1 MALFID
7 TFVNRIDRKGRVSV
21 PATFRAVLSVQ
32 SFHGIV
38 AFPAFR
44 YPALQCAG
52 MDFMEKLDA
61 GVNTIDLF
69 SSAHD
74 DLSVMLFADAKQLP
88 FDGEGRVVLPGKLI
102 EHARLGDLAAFVG
115 RGQAFEIWRPE
126 DLETAKAAARQRA
139 LDKGLTVPAIG
150 EGKK

>member
-21 PATFRAVLSVQ
+21 PATFRVALEGQ
-32 SFHGIV
+32 SFRGIV

-52 MDFMEKLDA
+52 MDFMERLNA

-74 DLSVMLFADAKQLP
+74 DLSAVLFADAKQLA

-102 EHARLGDLAAFVG
+102 EHAKLGDLAAFVG

-126 DLETAKAAARQRA
+126 EFDKAKATARQRA
-139 LDKGLTVPAIG
+139 LEKGLTVPAAG
-150 EGKK
+150 EGKR